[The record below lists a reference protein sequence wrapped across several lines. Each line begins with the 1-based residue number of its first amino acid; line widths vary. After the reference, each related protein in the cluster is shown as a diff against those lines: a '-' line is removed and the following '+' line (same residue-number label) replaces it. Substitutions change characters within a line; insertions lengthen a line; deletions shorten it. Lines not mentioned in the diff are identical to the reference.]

1 MCSPAHN
8 HLTEVITERIRILPH
23 FVLPVKLPIRCLRL
37 RSQPSVTLAQPVN
50 ALPQCC
56 MAHFGNR
63 RIYRRWAQARSL
75 SPLVQPVKSRFVVFT
90 LCFVPLYCRSLPLH
104 RATPTLALVSLSP
117 QPSASTGAGHKREVY
132 HRLLNLS
139 NPASLFSHSVSYR
152 LLRSLPLY
160 RATPM
165 LALVSLSPQPSAS
178 TVAGHKREVYH
189 PSPYPSN
196 LQHTVC
202 YYLSR
207 YISCTSSHL
216 HCR

>member
-75 SPLVQPVKSRFVVFT
+75 SPPAQPVKSRFVVFT
-90 LCFVPLYCRSLPLH
+90 LCFVPLTSQSS
-104 RATPTLALVSLSP
+104 TLSCNTDARTCQSVASAIRIYRRWAQARSLSP
-117 QPSASTGAGHKREVY
+117 LTLSVKSAT
-132 HRLLNLS
+132 HRLLLS
-139 NPASLFSHSVSYR
+139 FPVYLMHFISPA
-152 LLRSLPLY
+152 LPLTTRRSIPSSNQAVNCGTCY
-160 RATPM
+160 ATIP
-165 LALVSLSPQPSAS
+165 
-178 TVAGHKREVYH
+178 R
-189 PSPYPSN
+189 
-196 LQHTVC
+196 
-202 YYLSR
+202 
-207 YISCTSSHL
+207 
-216 HCR
+216 